1 MVEEEER
8 EEERRERGSGHSESE
23 SWGVERPG
31 SLGGELGKQLLDQVR
46 SELPLQVHS

>member
-8 EEERRERGSGHSESE
+8 RERERGSGHSESE

-31 SLGGELGKQLLDQVR
+31 SLGGELGKW
-46 SELPLQVHS
+46 